1 MMLFPLPSNLNH
13 FHNDTL
19 IDGEIIIHQSVNGPS
34 FTFMAFD
41 LIAIDGV
48 SIAQRSFSTRIGIL
62 LQDILQPHLE
72 LAKTLSN
79 NIPPF
84 KFEMKKHE
92 RSYGFPS
99 ILLNQPDLRGLV
111 FTPVKAPYSLQS
123 TLPAKLFYWNTPEF
137 NCFSFK
143 VKVLWD
149 KDHKS
154 RFQLWIADRQT
165 HKYYDDFTPDTDLLK
180 QWRLASPEGKIID
193 CRFDPLWETLLWENG
208 YAGKTR
214 KGGWRFCRYRPDK
227 TTAEDEKALN
237 HRWKSLINPITVEQL
252 EASIDKIRSNWK
264 QRERRSSQ
272 TMIELQKS
280 IKNVDGHVDKKPK
293 ISDVEQQVGSSL
305 GLQMDSGHD
314 DGNLTK
320 STKLSQEK
328 NDRDPNGRVPKQV
341 KMSQDKID
349 RISDP
354 LNTRTKSSPNIVKES
369 KAKPIPLY
377 SKTTDQDQSDEE
389 EEEEVSGGFI
399 MPPMPESESEEEI
412 EEEIDG
418 GTAME
423 SQQHQLDSIPQPK
436 LASQLTA
443 SPLKIIPEITIANIA
458 EKTHLLKHD
467 VGFVPILPVSIAQN
481 VPIVTSVPVGSTN
494 TNTSDVESPLS
505 DLCLERY
512 AEDPQTST
520 TSLPPTF
527 THPVSIEVTETP
539 HSNINSVQ
547 TQIQSITEL
556 ETPIP
561 SPRPFESSEV
571 IPTTSHSK
579 RKRKGGWLDTIL
591 N

>member
-1 MMLFPLPSNLNH
+1 
-13 FHNDTL
+13 
-19 IDGEIIIHQSVNGPS
+19 
-34 FTFMAFD
+34 MAFD

-237 HRWKSLINPITVEQL
+237 HRWKSLINPITVEQVTTQTN
-252 EASIDKIRSNWK
+252 K
-264 QRERRSSQ
+264 SSLKPVLTKYAQ
-272 TMIELQKS
+272 TGNNVN
-280 IKNVDGHVDKKPK
+280 NVDGHVDKKPK

-305 GLQMDSGHD
+305 GLQMDSG
-314 DGNLTK
+314 TV
-320 STKLSQEK
+320 KLELII
-328 NDRDPNGRVPKQV
+328 GH
-341 KMSQDKID
+341 DKID

-369 KAKPIPLY
+369 KTKPIPLY
-377 SKTTDQDQSDEE
+377 SKTTDQDQSEEE

-467 VGFVPILPVSIAQN
+467 VGFVPILPVSITQN
-481 VPIVTSVPVGSTN
+481 VPIVTSVPVGS